1 MMMCNLSK
9 ELKDSFVCYLMG
21 ELPPS
26 EIAAIEK
33 HLATGCESCRQ
44 ELAELQ
50 DILASL
56 TCSIPLANPSDN
68 VRQKLLSRV
77 NTEMRVQPL
86 KLVTPAAKPWY
97 KTSINLLG
105 RIAASIAILMLLA
118 ETVYLLEFN
127 KQARLQAILQE
138 KQIQTLKEQVK
149 QKQQVISSIGTSRR
163 LIVLDSQLVS
173 KASGKAFW
181 DTNQNTWL
189 IYISNLPNAPKGREY
204 QLWFITDEQEVISG
218 GMFQTDVNGCVQLPL
233 ATPHKCQRSI
243 REVAISLEPEGG
255 SETPRG
261 AIYLSGPV

>member
-1 MMMCNLSK
+1 MMMMCNLSK
-9 ELKDSFVCYLMG
+9 DLKDSFVCYLMG
-21 ELPPS
+21 ELAPS

-44 ELAELQ
+44 EIAELENVLSS
-50 DILASL
+50 IA
-56 TCSIPLANPSDN
+56 CSVPIVNPSDN
-68 VRQKLLSRV
+68 VRQKLISRV
-77 NTEMRVQPL
+77 NAEMRVQPL
-86 KLVTPAAKPWY
+86 KLVTPAKPWY
-97 KTSINLLG
+97 KTPINLLG
-105 RIAASIAILMLLA
+105 RIAASLAILMLLA

-127 KQARLQAILQE
+127 KQARLQATLQE
-138 KQIQTLKEQVK
+138 KQIQTLKEQIK

-163 LIVLDSQLVS
+163 LIVLDSKLVS

-204 QLWFITDEQEVISG
+204 QLWFITDDQEVISG
-218 GMFQTDVNGCVQLPL
+218 GMFQTDNNGCVQLPL
-233 ATPHKCQRSI
+233 ATPHKCQSI

-261 AIYLSGPV
+261 AIYLLGQV